1 MKRILYEVAEHVFA
15 VETNEDCDV
24 EKYLTSFSPFVC
36 RNSDKQPIFV
46 LEICLEKPRR
56 CANRV
61 CGFEFDGAACL
72 FCTDDESC
80 SFDIYHYAT
89 QSMYRMSSTRSFDR
103 ARLALRDMSRV
114 SVFVLNSCLMML
126 YAFAASRYDTLL
138 VHSSV
143 VVYDGKGYMFLGK
156 SGTGKST
163 HARLWMENIP
173 GAYLLN
179 DDNPVVRIIDG
190 KTKVYGSPWSGKT
203 PCYINESC
211 PVGAIVQLSQAP
223 CNSIVRYPVTKAYAA
238 LLSSCSILRQ
248 DDDVSACVSRCVIQ
262 VVLGVPVCRLECLPD
277 SAAAMMSFRTVTE
290 YDRDK

>member
-1 MKRILYEVAEHVFA
+1 MKRILYKVAEHVFA
-15 VETNEDCDV
+15 VETNEDYDI

-36 RNSDKQPIFV
+36 HNSDKQPIFV
-46 LEICLEKPRR
+46 LEICPEKPRR

-72 FCTDDESC
+72 FCSDETAC

-89 QSMYRMSSTRSFDR
+89 QSMFRMSSTRHFDR
-103 ARLALRDMSRV
+103 ARLALRDMSDV

-126 YAFAASRYDTLL
+126 FAFAASRYDTLL

-143 VVYDGKGYMFLGK
+143 VVHDGKGYMFLGK

-179 DDNPVVRIIDG
+179 DDNPVVRIMDG
-190 KTKVYGSPWSGKT
+190 EARVYGSPWSGKT
-203 PCYINESC
+203 PCYVNESC
-211 PVGAIVQLSQAP
+211 PVGAIVQLCQAP
-223 CNSIVRYPVTKAYAA
+223 HNRIVRFSGAKAYAA

-248 DDDVSACVSRCVIQ
+248 DEDVNSGINRSVIQ
-262 VVLGVPVCRLECLPD
+262 VVLGVPVFHLECLPD
-277 SAAAMMSFRTVTE
+277 SAAALLSFRTVTE
-290 YDRDK
+290 YE